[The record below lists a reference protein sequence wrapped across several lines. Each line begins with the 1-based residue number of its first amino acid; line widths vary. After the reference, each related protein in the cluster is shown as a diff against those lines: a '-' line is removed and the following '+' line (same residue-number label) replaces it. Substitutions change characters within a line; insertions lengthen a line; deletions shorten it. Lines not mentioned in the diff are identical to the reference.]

1 MKKLLN
7 SFLVICVVLLMASC
21 TKSAQ
26 NKLNATAEQINQEL
40 PMDFGNGICMDSLT
54 YDEADNTLIFHY
66 ALSEEYQT
74 VGSLRGAHDAQRRF
88 LTSYLSSQAGNEF
101 TKLLVVATANI
112 SLEYTGSKTG
122 DKTTLTFYAKE
133 IKEILDGQE
142 DAQDDRTVLS
152 NLLAVTNDQCPV
164 QLNGD
169 DLVMTGV
176 ALGDENIEFYYTY
189 NPEVYEFDPAN
200 TDALK
205 ALMKPALQ
213 EELSAPGNAM
223 QLELMKKLNLG
234 ITYTFE
240 GEGHDPITFGFTAQE
255 VQEL

>member
-7 SFLVICVVLLMASC
+7 SLLVIALVCLMASC
-21 TKSAQ
+21 AKSAQ
-26 NKLNATAEQINQEL
+26 NKLNETAKQINREL
-40 PMDFGNGICMDSLT
+40 PMDFGNGVCMDSMV
-54 YDEADNTLIFHY
+54 YDETDNTLKFY
-66 ALSEEYQT
+66 YSLSEEYQT

-88 LTSYLSSQAGNEF
+88 LTSFLSSQSGNEF
-101 TKLLVVATANI
+101 TKLLVDAKSNI

-142 DAQDDRTVLS
+142 DAKDDRTILS
-152 NLLAVTNDQCPV
+152 DLLAVSNDQCPV

-176 ALGDENIEFYYTY
+176 ALGDDNIEFYYTY
-189 NPEVYEFDPAN
+189 NPEVYEFDPAD
-200 TDALK
+200 TDELK
-205 ALMKPALQ
+205 AMMKPALQ
-213 EELSAPGNAM
+213 AELNAPGNAM

-240 GEGHDPITFGFTAQE
+240 ADGREPLTFGFSSQE
-255 VQEL
+255 VKDL